1 MWGSMDDPNLALSL
15 GGLFLF
21 TEMRVIPPGMKVCST
36 IDGGQGDIP
45 GMFAC
50 GSFPKKNLHSLL
62 TLYKRIEYTCNET
75 KHEKLCGSHCKWMQ
89 VAVQ

>member
-1 MWGSMDDPNLALSL
+1 MWGSMDDLNLALSL

-50 GSFPKKNLHSLL
+50 GSFPKK
-62 TLYKRIEYTCNET
+62 
-75 KHEKLCGSHCKWMQ
+75 
-89 VAVQ
+89 